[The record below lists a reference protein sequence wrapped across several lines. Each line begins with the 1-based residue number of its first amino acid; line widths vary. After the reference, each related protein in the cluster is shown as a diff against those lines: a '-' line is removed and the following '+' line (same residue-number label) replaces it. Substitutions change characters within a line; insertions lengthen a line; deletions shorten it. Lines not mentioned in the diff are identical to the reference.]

1 VSWLAVAGVLGTLS
15 VVAGAFGA
23 HGLRESV
30 SPERLSAWQTA
41 AHYGLVHS
49 VAILALALY
58 GAATGRSVA
67 LPAALL
73 AAGTLLF
80 SGSIFGLVLF
90 EARVLGPVTPIGG
103 LLLIAG
109 WASLF
114 WLARGAGVNG

>member
-1 VSWLAVAGVLGTLS
+1 LSWIAVAGILGTLS
-15 VVAGAFGA
+15 VAAGAFGA

-41 AHYGLVHS
+41 AHYALVHS
-49 VAILALALY
+49 AAILALALY

-67 LPAALL
+67 LPAGLMT
-73 AAGTLLF
+73 AGVALF

-90 EARVLGPVTPIGG
+90 EVRVLGPVTPLGG

-109 WASLF
+109 WASLV
-114 WLARGAGVNG
+114 WWARPGASG